1 MRAAILGGTAA
12 RAVAATASAGS
23 STDVDIGGSD
33 IALLLVPPMCSS
45 AAERARWLPNVALLA
60 AGSYAATITR
70 CLGCFQTCPQERK
83 EMFLSVKGAEGS
95 RCSWSEPSS

>member
-33 IALLLVPPMCSS
+33 MCTRT
-45 AAERARWLPNVALLA
+45 ERPQCRSGCLFSGVV
-60 AGSYAATITR
+60 AATQRRAQEEEAALYTR
-70 CLGCFQTCPQERK
+70 ASCKRSGDQGKPGKPGHRNIGRGK
-83 EMFLSVKGAEGS
+83 
-95 RCSWSEPSS
+95 

>member
-33 IALLLVPPMCSS
+33 MCSS
-45 AAERARWLPNVALLA
+45 AERALRWLPNVALLA

-70 CLGCFQTCPQERK
+70 CLGCFQTCPEERK